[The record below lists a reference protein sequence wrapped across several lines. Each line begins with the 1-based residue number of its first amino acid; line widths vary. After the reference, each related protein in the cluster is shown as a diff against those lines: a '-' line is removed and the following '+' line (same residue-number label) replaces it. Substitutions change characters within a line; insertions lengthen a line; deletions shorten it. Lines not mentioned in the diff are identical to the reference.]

1 MDQTVID
8 RTKNEAAEFDQNF
21 NQLFNESKANVQSEE
36 MDDFLRETPTAEQP
50 AAQSGQKVDQNL
62 DENGNVIDTVVDVAG
77 SVAKDVV
84 LGIRQSPRRIGRGAV
99 KGVNSM
105 LGLIDSVTNLTPTM
119 TMMDEE
125 GNTSYPRF
133 VTQGMW
139 EKRMTKNVNR
149 KIDAHN
155 KEVGWNE
162 KDKVDLNAA
171 PALPNLAPAKD
182 ASVTGDAI
190 EGISQFL
197 TGLKAVDKIAK
208 GAKLAGFTKVGDFLK
223 GSGAA
228 SSIVRGSLADLLAF
242 DQHEQR
248 LSDVIQRVPALQNPV
263 TEWLA
268 GDDNDGVLEG
278 KVKQA
283 IEGAVGN
290 TLGEALFRGIKFVKQ
305 GKDAAKQMAADGVTI
320 DDLVAKSVDD
330 VNGVQVNA
338 QHFADIGDADNAEL
352 VIKKFHKE
360 ADIVKGGADQ
370 VKKVG
375 AKLDQAA
382 TEAAGVPAEQVAGV
396 TPSIGG
402 SAGIK
407 AYHGTNVDFE
417 NFDISKS
424 KSGEAIYFSTDK
436 SKADAFSKTRG
447 DGNPRIVEKFIDL
460 KNPLVLKHNEGGL
473 EAAIKSAKA
482 KGHDGIIKLDK
493 NGNPLTIAAFDTSS
507 IKDAP
512 RQIGKPEIK
521 INFARINGEEDIKK
535 VMQQLANDP
544 DLSPSVQAARRG
556 TQTTEMTLKG
566 AEDVDGFD
574 ELLTRRTG
582 EAFNDQQIV
591 AARKVYYDT
600 TNKLLELAEKASSPT
615 ATDMDQFMFR
625 KMMSVHHAVQ
635 KEMLG
640 ARAEAGRALRAWS
653 IPLEGTG
660 GQRVKDIENMLN
672 EFGGAEAT
680 KDLAKRL
687 TAISKTGGLTTAQ
700 INAVTNGGALARTS
714 KALINVWQMGLL
726 TSPRTH
732 VVNVTSNTMTG
743 LLLGAE
749 KFSASLMGDTPIKAR
764 EAVEYYIGY
773 LGSFKEA
780 LVNAGH
786 AFKTGQTGMGLGKI
800 DLPPINPASREILD
814 PEGKAG
820 MFSKALAMYG
830 ETLNRVVGGGLAAGD
845 EFAKTTLYRG
855 QLRAL
860 ATRQGIAQGLN
871 GDALKKFIAESVTN
885 PDAYIKS
892 DAMEFA
898 AYGTYTNAIEAGGS
912 AVQKFVAKVP
922 AARLVVP
929 FVRTPINIFKFTFS
943 RTPLGLISQQMRD
956 DLAAGGVKRS
966 QALAK
971 LGTGTSVMMLGTD
984 FALNGNITG
993 AGPTDPETRSRLRSA
1008 GWRPY
1013 SIKIGDEYY
1022 SYSRFDPF
1030 ATWLGMS
1037 ADMTEIMTN
1046 YEAYDVKAQEEID
1059 QLVTAGVAAIS
1070 NQVVGKTFLQGIAD
1084 MTQVLSDSKRYGPQY
1099 LQQYA
1104 GSLVPAG
1111 VADIE
1116 RAVSPEVEQVF
1127 NMMDAIK
1134 ARIPGL
1140 SDAVPKRRNTYGE
1153 VIKNYTPGEGWDG
1166 VPERLMTMINPVLH
1180 SDPNAPDQKLDQWFL
1195 ANGVDGPNMP
1205 RKTQEF
1211 EDPRSFGRVKAS
1223 IDLREYPE
1231 IYDRFLELRGQV
1243 KLPQYQNMTM
1253 KKYLSGLVDKKV
1265 PGSSVFFNGFATD
1278 REKQGH
1284 IVAGIVSDY
1293 DRAIRKQ
1300 LVNEFPVLQ
1309 QIIIEE
1315 NGKQKA
1321 MNANSG
1327 AQGLIRKK
1335 AFP

>member
-1 MDQTVID
+1 MADLTVID
-8 RTKNEAAEFDQNF
+8 RTKQEAADFDRDFNDMF
-21 NQLFNESKANVQSEE
+21 NQSETNIRKEE
-36 MDDFLRETPTAEQP
+36 MDGFLRAGLPEP
-50 AAQSGQKVDQNL
+50 AATAPGQEQTL
-62 DENGNVIDTVVDVAG
+62 DENGNVLETAGKVAG
-77 SVAKDVV
+77 AVAQDVG
-84 LGIRQSPRRIGRGAV
+84 LGVRQAPRRVARGAI

-105 LGLIDSVTNLTPTM
+105 ISLVDSVTDLTPTL
-119 TMMDEE
+119 TMMDAE
-125 GNTSYPRF
+125 GETSFPRF
-133 VTQGMW
+133 VTSGEMMNRVNK
-139 EKRMTKNVNR
+139 KRGKAG
-149 KIDAHN
+149 KEAIPDA
-155 KEVGWNE
+155 
-162 KDKVDLNAA
+162 
-171 PALPNLAPAKD
+171 PQLPNLEPAKD
-182 ASVTGDAI
+182 KSVTGDMI

-197 TGLKAVDKIAK
+197 VGLKGVDKLAK
-208 GAKLAGFTKVGDFLK
+208 AAKAAGAVNVGEFLQ
-223 GSGAA
+223 GAGAA
-228 SSIVRGSLADLLAF
+228 SSIVKGSLADLLAF

-248 LSDVIQRVPALQNPV
+248 LSDVIQRVPVLQNPV

-268 GDDNDGVLEG
+268 GDANDGVLEG

-283 IEGAVGN
+283 IEGAIGN

-305 GKDAAKQMAADGVTI
+305 GKDASAQMAAEGATV
-320 DDLVAKSVDD
+320 DDLLTKSVDD
-330 VNGVQVNA
+330 VNGMGITAKN
-338 QHFADIGDADNAEL
+338 FADLGDAESPEL

-382 TEAAGVPAEQVAGV
+382 KEAGNVPPGQVAGA
-396 TPSIGG
+396 TPAIG
-402 SAGIK
+402 
-407 AYHGTNVDFE
+407 
-417 NFDISKS
+417 
-424 KSGEAIYFSTDK
+424 
-436 SKADAFSKTRG
+436 
-447 DGNPRIVEKFIDL
+447 
-460 KNPLVLKHNEGGL
+460 
-473 EAAIKSAKA
+473 
-482 KGHDGIIKLDK
+482 
-493 NGNPLTIAAFDTSS
+493 
-507 IKDAP
+507 
-512 RQIGKPEIK
+512 GKPEIQ

-544 DLSPSVQAARRG
+544 DLLPSVQAARRG
-556 TQTTEMTLKG
+556 KQTTEMTLKG
-566 AEDVDGFD
+566 AEDIDGFD

-582 EAFNDQQIV
+582 EAFNDQQIT

-600 TNKLLELAEKASSPT
+600 TNKLVELAEKAASPT

-625 KMMSVHHAVQ
+625 KMMAVHHAVQ

-660 GQRVKDIENMLN
+660 GQRIKDIEGMLN

-687 TAISKTGGLTTAQ
+687 TAISKSGGLTTAQ
-700 INAVTNGGALARTS
+700 LNAVTNGGALARTG

-732 VVNVTSNTMTG
+732 IVNVTSNAMTG

-764 EAVEYYIGY
+764 EAVEYYVGY

-780 LVNAGH
+780 LSNAAK
-786 AFKTGQTGMGLGKI
+786 AFKTGQTGMGFDKLEM
-800 DLPPINPASREILD
+800 PPINPASREILD

-820 MFSKALAMYG
+820 IFSKALAMYG
-830 ETLNRVVGGGLAAGD
+830 ETLNKVVGGGLAAGD

-860 ATRQGIAQGLN
+860 ATRQGIAQGLD
-871 GDALKKFIAESVTN
+871 GDALKKFIADGVAN
-885 PDAYIKS
+885 PDAYVKS

-898 AYGTYTNAIEAGGS
+898 AYGTYTNALEGGG
-912 AVQKFVAKVP
+912 AAIQKFVAKVP

-929 FVRTPINIFKFTFS
+929 FVRTPINIFKFTFA
-943 RTPLGLISQQMRD
+943 RTPLGLASQKMRD
-956 DLAAGGVKRS
+956 DIASGGLRRT

-971 LGTGTSVMMLGTD
+971 LGTGTSFMMLGTD
-984 FALNGNITG
+984 FALNGQITG

-1022 SYSRFDPF
+1022 SYARFEPF

-1037 ADMTEIMTN
+1037 ADLTEIMTN

-1059 QLVTAGVAAIS
+1059 ELVVAAVAAIS
-1070 NQVVGKTFLQGIAD
+1070 NQVVGKTFLQGVAD

-1099 LQQYA
+1099 LQGYA
-1104 GSLVPAG
+1104 GSLVPAA

-1116 RAVSPEVEQVF
+1116 RAISPEVEQVF

-1140 SDAVPKRRNTYGE
+1140 SDSVPKRRNAYGE
-1153 VIKNYTPGEGWDG
+1153 VIKNYTPGEDWGG
-1166 VPERLMTMINPVLH
+1166 VPERLMVMVNPVLM
-1180 SDPNAPDQKLDQWFL
+1180 SDPDAPDQKLDQWFL
-1195 ANGVDGPNMP
+1195 SNGVDGPNMP
-1205 RKTQEF
+1205 RKVQEF
-1211 EDPRSFGRVKAS
+1211 EDPRSFGRVKAA

-1231 IYDRFLELRGQV
+1231 IYDRFLDLRGQV

-1253 KKYLSGLVDKKV
+1253 KKYLGALVDKKV
-1265 PGSSVFFNGFATD
+1265 PGATVFFNSFATD
-1278 REKQGH
+1278 REKQGQ
-1284 IVAGIVSDY
+1284 IIAGIVSDY
-1293 DRAIRKQ
+1293 DKAIRKQ

-1309 QIIIEE
+1309 QTIIEE
-1315 NGKQKA
+1315 NEKQKA
-1321 MNANSG
+1321 LNANAG
-1327 AQGLIRKK
+1327 AQGLVRKK

>member
-21 NQLFNESKANVQSEE
+21 NQLFNESKTNVQNEE
-36 MDDFLRETPTAEQP
+36 MDDFLRDAPGADIAP
-50 AAQSGQKVDQNL
+50 QKTGGGADQNI
-62 DENGNVIDTVVDVAG
+62 DENGNVIDTIVDVAG
-77 SVAKDVV
+77 AVGKDVG
-84 LGIRQSPRRIGRGAV
+84 LGVRQAPRRIGRGAV

-105 LGLIDSVTNLTPTM
+105 LGLIDSVTDLTPTI

-133 VTQGMW
+133 ITQGMW

-155 KEVGWNE
+155 KEVGWKE

-171 PALPNLAPAKD
+171 PSLPNLAPAKD

-197 TGLKAVDKIAK
+197 VGLKAVDKIGAAAK
-208 GAKLAGFTKVGDFLK
+208 AAGAVKVGQFLQ

-228 SSIVRGSLADLLAF
+228 SSIVKGSLADLLAF

-382 TEAAGVPAEQVAGV
+382 KEAGNVPAGQVAGT

-402 SAGIK
+402 
-407 AYHGTNVDFE
+407 
-417 NFDISKS
+417 
-424 KSGEAIYFSTDK
+424 
-436 SKADAFSKTRG
+436 
-447 DGNPRIVEKFIDL
+447 
-460 KNPLVLKHNEGGL
+460 
-473 EAAIKSAKA
+473 
-482 KGHDGIIKLDK
+482 
-493 NGNPLTIAAFDTSS
+493 
-507 IKDAP
+507 
-512 RQIGKPEIK
+512 KPEIQ

-544 DLSPSVQAARRG
+544 DLAPSVQAARRG

-660 GQRVKDIENMLN
+660 GQRVKDIETMLN

-860 ATRQGIAQGLN
+860 ATRQGIAQGLD
-871 GDALKKFIAESVTN
+871 GDALKKFIADGVTN

-898 AYGTYTNAIEAGGS
+898 AYGTYTNALEGGGA

-1195 ANGVDGPNMP
+1195 SNGVDGPNMP

-1223 IDLREYPE
+1223 IDMREYPE

>member
-8 RTKNEAAEFDQNF
+8 RTKQEAAEFDRDFNDLF
-21 NQLFNESKANVQSEE
+21 NQSQTNVRKEE
-36 MDDFLRETPTAEQP
+36 MDDFLRTGQPEQS
-50 AAQSGQKVDQNL
+50 AAPGQEQTL
-62 DENGNVIDTVVDVAG
+62 DENGNVLETAGKVAG
-77 SVAKDVV
+77 AVAQDVG
-84 LGIRQSPRRIGRGAV
+84 LGVRQAPRRVARGAI

-105 LGLIDSVTNLTPTM
+105 ISLVDSVADMTPTL
-119 TMMDEE
+119 TMMDAE
-125 GNTSYPRF
+125 GETSYPRF
-133 VTQGMW
+133 VTSGEMMNRVNK
-139 EKRMTKNVNR
+139 KRAKDG
-149 KIDAHN
+149 KEAIPDA
-155 KEVGWNE
+155 
-162 KDKVDLNAA
+162 LQ
-171 PALPNLAPAKD
+171 LPNLAPAKD
-182 ASVTGDAI
+182 KSVTGDMI

-197 TGLKAVDKIAK
+197 VGLKGVDKIAK
-208 GAKLAGFTKVGDFLK
+208 LAKGAGALKVGEFLQ

-228 SSIVRGSLADLLAF
+228 SSITKGALADLLAF

-268 GDDNDGVLEG
+268 GDDNGILEG

-283 IEGAVGN
+283 IEGAVGA

-305 GKDAAKQMAADGVTI
+305 GKDAAKQMAADGSTL
-320 DDLVAKSVDD
+320 DDLVTKSIDD

-370 VKKVG
+370 VKSVG

-382 TEAAGVPAEQVAGV
+382 KEAGNVPAGQVAGT

-402 SAGIK
+402 
-407 AYHGTNVDFE
+407 
-417 NFDISKS
+417 
-424 KSGEAIYFSTDK
+424 
-436 SKADAFSKTRG
+436 
-447 DGNPRIVEKFIDL
+447 
-460 KNPLVLKHNEGGL
+460 
-473 EAAIKSAKA
+473 
-482 KGHDGIIKLDK
+482 
-493 NGNPLTIAAFDTSS
+493 
-507 IKDAP
+507 
-512 RQIGKPEIK
+512 KPEIQ

-544 DLSPSVQAARRG
+544 DLAPSVQAARRG
-556 TQTTEMTLKG
+556 TQTTETTLKG

-660 GQRVKDIENMLN
+660 GQRVKDIETMLN

-726 TSPRTH
+726 TSLRTH
-732 VVNVTSNTMTG
+732 VVNVISNTMTG

-860 ATRQGIAQGLN
+860 ATRQGIAQGLD
-871 GDALKKFIAESVTN
+871 GDALKKFIADGVTN

-898 AYGTYTNAIEAGGS
+898 AYGTYTNALEGGGA

-1223 IDLREYPE
+1223 IDMREYPE